1 MTDGVSSSFRGVT
14 IDTFESLALDSQL
27 AYLPR
32 CLAWK
37 ADGAELAYTIAD
49 SGML

>member
-1 MTDGVSSSFRGVT
+1 MTEGFSSSYRSVT
-14 IDTFESLALDSQL
+14 IDRFESLALDPQL
-27 AYLPR
+27 TYLPH